1 MNNNWVY
8 FDQKTMM
15 SSNLGVDIIFKY
27 DIRNISGYDNFR
39 NNISEVLLGIT
50 RENLFDKARE
60 KASDELAEEAI
71 LDAWEFM
78 NTIVMDSYMRRKINE
93 IHYGYYYAS
102 HQRLSRL
109 QSLNKVE
116 AK

>member
-50 RENLFDKARE
+50 RENLFGKARE

-71 LDAWEFM
+71 IDAWEFM

-93 IHYGYYYAS
+93 IDYGSFSIGLETLRGVQACCDFD
-102 HQRLSRL
+102 
-109 QSLNKVE
+109 N
-116 AK
+116 

>member
-39 NNISEVLLGIT
+39 NNISEVLLGFPS
-50 RENLFDKARE
+50 ENFFDKTRK

-78 NTIVMDSYMRRKINE
+78 NTIVIDSYMRRKINE